1 MQMDASGFFDLVRT
15 PGKFDAA
22 VQGRLDHLRKL
33 VARALNEL
41 GVVEAS
47 TGLVDSRTWRF
58 LSRLTVLMPRLESP
72 DETDWSAVAD
82 SLTRVAR
89 QSDLTTASRLR
100 DRLVALAA
108 DYSPSAARVD
118 FTTLRRDSH
127 ALLDPTK
134 RRHQG
139 AWQTLASAHR
149 RARESVRGEITAS
162 DGSRSMRLDRNYAAM
177 ELVKA
182 VSDAEA
188 VVVSGESGVGKSAL
202 AVLGLTAAGDTD
214 PDGLQAL
221 CINLRQIPRL
231 GIEFETALGH
241 PLSTLLGEL
250 SAPQRMLVVDGAD
263 AAAEDRHWG

>member
-1 MQMDASGFFDLVRT
+1 
-15 PGKFDAA
+15 
-22 VQGRLDHLRKL
+22 
-33 VARALNEL
+33 
-41 GVVEAS
+41 
-47 TGLVDSRTWRF
+47 
-58 LSRLTVLMPRLESP
+58 
-72 DETDWSAVAD
+72 
-82 SLTRVAR
+82 
-89 QSDLTTASRLR
+89 
-100 DRLVALAA
+100 
-108 DYSPSAARVD
+108 
-118 FTTLRRDSH
+118 
-127 ALLDPTK
+127 
-134 RRHQG
+134 
-139 AWQTLASAHR
+139 
-149 RARESVRGEITAS
+149 
-162 DGSRSMRLDRNYAAM
+162 M

-263 AAAEDRHWG
+263 AAAEDRHDAFRCQVGAARESAVKVVVVTSILLSLHIYNRAFDAQLLGYASAIAVLLIVIVFGLSAAILAYGNPVNEKTDV